1 METNPDRLPHSS
13 SHLDLYTIPS
23 HSFWFSWDSIHDTE
37 RIELREF
44 FDGSSFTRTPKIY
57 KEYRDFI
64 ISKYRE
70 EPSRRLTFSEVRKS
84 LVGDVCTLNKVFNFL
99 DKWGLI
105 NFGAPLT
112 SSSVEKTVNEGL
124 KVRVEEG
131 APIGVRV
138 VGAPNTLKPLK
149 APLSAAPNA
158 EGGGGGGGDYG
169 FKLPPLASYSVVF
182 GDSEGEK
189 GRLCGNCKEKC
200 ESKYYECTKEEEY
213 VICLKCFEKGAYGEN
228 RSLDDF
234 KLIDRIES
242 NVNQGG
248 VWTETETLLLLESVL
263 KHGDDWELVAQNV
276 QTKTKLD
283 CISRLIELPFGE
295 LMLGSHGKLSART
308 LVDEGDAGQD
318 QRDSSVSQDVS
329 KMEIDQHQGTHHD
342 DNNVLENNH
351 HTENDHHQH
360 SHHDDG
366 DHKLENNHH
375 KENDHHQEIVEKE
388 NTREVEN
395 LEPPSKKSRVDSSD
409 PSRSLMEQV
418 ALISTM
424 VVPQVT
430 AAAANA
436 AILVLCDG
444 NPLLREI
451 FYSDEHIF
459 IDEQKSGN
467 LNTEMERAFQSENTE
482 TKDASHSSEID
493 KISPAGNSIP
503 LALRMRAAVATA
515 LGAAAAH
522 AKLLADQEEREIEH
536 LMTFIIEA
544 QVKKLQRKLK
554 YFEDLEQI
562 MEKEHA
568 LLEESKDDII
578 AQRVATLR
586 VLFSTGISR
595 PRDHNWLIQP
605 SSSV

>member
-1 METNPDRLPHSS
+1 M
-13 SHLDLYTIPS
+13 
-23 HSFWFSWDSIHDTE
+23 
-37 RIELREF
+37 
-44 FDGSSFTRTPKIY
+44 
-57 KEYRDFI
+57 
-64 ISKYRE
+64 
-70 EPSRRLTFSEVRKS
+70 
-84 LVGDVCTLNKVFNFL
+84 
-99 DKWGLI
+99 
-105 NFGAPLT
+105 
-112 SSSVEKTVNEGL
+112 
-124 KVRVEEG
+124 
-131 APIGVRV
+131 
-138 VGAPNTLKPLK
+138 
-149 APLSAAPNA
+149 
-158 EGGGGGGGDYG
+158 
-169 FKLPPLASYSVVF
+169 
-182 GDSEGEK
+182 
-189 GRLCGNCKEKC
+189 
-200 ESKYYECTKEEEY
+200 
-213 VICLKCFEKGAYGEN
+213 KCFEKGAYGEN

-418 ALISTM
+418 RASDLKTF
-424 VVPQVT
+424 
-430 AAAANA
+430 
-436 AILVLCDG
+436 G
-444 NPLLREI
+444 NYKPCC
-451 FYSDEHIF
+451 
-459 IDEQKSGN
+459 
-467 LNTEMERAFQSENTE
+467 
-482 TKDASHSSEID
+482 
-493 KISPAGNSIP
+493 
-503 LALRMRAAVATA
+503 
-515 LGAAAAH
+515 
-522 AKLLADQEEREIEH
+522 
-536 LMTFIIEA
+536 
-544 QVKKLQRKLK
+544 
-554 YFEDLEQI
+554 
-562 MEKEHA
+562 
-568 LLEESKDDII
+568 
-578 AQRVATLR
+578 
-586 VLFSTGISR
+586 
-595 PRDHNWLIQP
+595 
-605 SSSV
+605 